1 MSLDPQKILPVAL
14 QPNASKDASSIGLI
28 MEDYLT
34 LLLKQSYL
42 ECSRTGVGPQG
53 AMSVE
58 AGSLIG
64 KRVQARG
71 RKSRTEDGE
80 ATGEEFEWRWGS
92 RAESEI
98 TEKAVGDFVAE
109 IYLHSDDQA
118 EDDEEENEGNDG
130 KEVVSRE
137 KKQEMLLKQ
146 IEHAAGSQL
155 IS

>member
-1 MSLDPQKILPVAL
+1 MSLNPERVLPVAL
-14 QPNASKDASSIGLI
+14 QPKVFKDASNVGITMHG
-28 MEDYLT
+28 YLDS
-34 LLLKQSYL
+34 LCKQRYL

-53 AMSVE
+53 AMSME

-71 RKSRTEDGE
+71 RKSRNEDGE
-80 ATGEEFEWRWGS
+80 ATGEEYEWRWGA

-109 IYLHSDDQA
+109 IYLHSDDQGD
-118 EDDEEENEGNDG
+118 EGEEEDNGE
-130 KEVVSRE
+130 EVVSRE
-137 KKQEMLLKQ
+137 KKQERLLQQ